1 MMNMYWEPLDFDLPP
16 LMGRSWSVALDTSQA
31 SPHDIAEAGDELQ
44 YFGETYSVKGR
55 SIVALLSR

>member
-16 LMGRSWSVALDTSQA
+16 LMGRSWYVALDTAAA

-44 YFGETYSVKGR
+44 YFGETYSVRGR
-55 SIVALLSR
+55 SIVALISR